1 MTEQIDSPQ
10 RIFSDSEMRHLL
22 AREVQRCTRYQDF
35 LSLCLM
41 TASYPGAPVPDME
54 MAITRRIAGMLR
66 TTDIVG
72 VIGQDIAVL
81 LVHTPD
87 VDAGP
92 IADRI
97 RSRLQEEGDEN
108 PGEAP
113 GSGRVTVSIGL
124 ASFPSDATGEDRLL
138 AHAQA
143 QLQSAQRAARPAP

>member
-22 AREVQRCTRYQDF
+22 TREVQRCTRYQDF
-35 LSLCLM
+35 LSLCLV
-41 TASYPGAPVPDME
+41 TASYPGAPVPEME
-54 MAITRRIAGMLR
+54 LAITRRIAAMLR

-72 VIGQDIAVL
+72 VIGDDIAVL

-87 VDAGP
+87 VDAGL

-97 RSRLQEEGDEN
+97 RARIQGDDV
-108 PGEAP
+108 EAP
-113 GSGRVTVSIGL
+113 RELTGPGRVTLSIGL
-124 ASFPSDATGEDRLL
+124 ASFPSDATGDDRLL